1 MAAVSSSKP
10 HSGAKSNVLLS
21 LLGQIARLREFF
33 LILLIVLIGFVLHL
47 KTGHFFTERNLTAI
61 ALGFSPL
68 AFMAVGMTAALVS
81 GGFDLSVGSVFA
93 LGGVVT
99 AVALR
104 DDMLFGA
111 LPIGLS
117 MLMGIAAG
125 VLAGFVNGLLITRAQ
140 INPFITTLGMMSIAR
155 GAGYAITE
163 GSPIARLPKEF
174 FTLGQGEF
182 LGLSNL
188 IWIALVVLII
198 GDILMR
204 RSAMFRQIYYVGGNE
219 DAARLSGINV
229 DRVKLGVYTLS
240 ATLAALAGVL
250 SVSRFT
256 VADPG
261 AGSGYELQVIAA
273 CIIGGASLNGGKGT
287 VFGALLGLVFVGF
300 INNGMVQLRVP
311 VYWQNLAMG
320 VILLLAVGSDTL
332 SQRLRSRSR
341 TRKGP
346 ETESKQE

>member
-1 MAAVSSSKP
+1 V
-10 HSGAKSNVLLS
+10 
-21 LLGQIARLREFF
+21 LGQLARQREFF
-33 LILLIVLIGFVLHL
+33 LILLIVIIGTALHI
-47 KTGHFFTERNLTAI
+47 KTGHFITERNLTAI
-61 ALGFSPL
+61 ALGFSPH
-68 AFMAVGMTAALVS
+68 AFMAVGMMAAMVS

-104 DDMLFGA
+104 DDVLLSTA
-111 LPIGLS
+111 LPIWLAMVVGVL
-117 MLMGIAAG
+117 AG
-125 VLAGFVNGLLITRAQ
+125 VLAGFINGTLITRAH

-155 GAGYAITE
+155 GAGFAITE

-174 FTLGQGEF
+174 FKIGQGSF
-182 LGLSNL
+182 WGVSNL
-188 IWIALVVLII
+188 IWIALIVLVI

-229 DRVKLGVYTLS
+229 NFVKLGVYTLS
-240 ATLAALAGVL
+240 GTLAALAGVL

-261 AGSGYELQVIAA
+261 TGTGYELQVIAA
-273 CIIGGASLNGGKGT
+273 CIIGGASLSGGKGT
-287 VFGALLGLVFVGF
+287 VLGALLGLVFVGF

-320 VILLLAVGSDTL
+320 VILLVAVGSDTL
-332 SQRLRSRSR
+332 SQRFGSRARLRRN
-341 TRKGP
+341 
-346 ETESKQE
+346 TEVEPQVTSAS

>member
-1 MAAVSSSKP
+1 MAAISTR
-10 HSGAKSNVLLS
+10 SGAKSNVVLS
-21 LLGQIARLREFF
+21 FLGQIARQREFF
-33 LILLIVLIGFVLHL
+33 LILLIVIIGIALHI
-47 KTGHFFTERNLTAI
+47 KTGHFITERNLTAI
-61 ALGFSPL
+61 ALGFSPH
-68 AFMAVGMTAALVS
+68 AFMAVGMTAAMVS

-104 DDMLFGA
+104 DDILFTTA
-111 LPIGLS
+111 LPIWLA
-117 MLMGIAAG
+117 MLLGIGAG
-125 VLAGFVNGLLITRAQ
+125 VLAGFINGTLITRAH

-155 GAGYAITE
+155 GAGFVVTE
-163 GSPIARLPKEF
+163 GSPVARLPKEF
-174 FTLGQGEF
+174 FKIGQGSF
-182 LGLSNL
+182 WGVSNL
-188 IWIALVVLII
+188 IWIALIVLLI

-229 DRVKLGVYTLS
+229 NRVKLGVYTLS
-240 ATLAALAGVL
+240 GTLAALAGML

-261 AGSGYELQVIAA
+261 AGTGYELQVIAA
-273 CIIGGASLNGGKGT
+273 CIIGGASLSGGKGT
-287 VFGALLGLVFVGF
+287 VLGALLGLVFVGF

-320 VILLLAVGSDTL
+320 VILLVAVGSDTL
-332 SQRLRSRSR
+332 SQRFGSRAR
-341 TRKGP
+341 LRKG
-346 ETESKQE
+346 ETPVTTANL